1 MATTIVKSLLPFF
14 VLALLGPVSCGSEKG
29 EGEDVV
35 SGDLTDSGP
44 TAEDVSDTPP
54 DTEERRY
61 SFRVISGVSMGANA
75 VTVAAHHPTEFDV
88 VGSMGGYVDNRYLS
102 HMMEHFL
109 LGGFC
114 PMEQILANIDHVN
127 EADNPDVFCGPVPT
141 TMPYEHDW
149 SYNHLNY
156 DNSGGEWG
164 REFLMEMMEG
174 FMFAFGNLMY
184 YNPDNPLIPPGV
196 SKEWFLDENDKC
208 KNPAVVGKPHNFHKE
223 YNPQGKYNLITYCEA
238 DTVECED
245 TSMACLDA
253 KGAYEPDKPHDVPV
267 RFMFAVDYNGN
278 GLRDYGEPVI
288 HKGAER
294 YEDTGTDGCGDD
306 LEDGSGGCTGAGD
319 GNVADPNH
327 DNFDLVANP
336 GGTELNFNYD
346 EGEPFEDLGLDGL
359 AEQNTGYKDYGEDN
373 QKFDRNPRIDT
384 MIEADARTFFNTAPL
399 ADVRRIHWYFDGGIR
414 DSLHALPLTM
424 NLSNALKLRG
434 LEVREYD
441 DFSDTDNA
449 LYPDATCD
457 DLLTYMGDID
467 FSATGMGRNV
477 LVRYGNPDASDTDII
492 QGDGKHVG
500 LACQMANRVLVFFS
514 MAAYRLPDPIVVADG
529 DNQGEAVH
537 TSTWSQS
544 LNGRVRYSISL
555 PPGYNAPEN
564 ADLRYPL
571 MIFLPGHGMGADV
584 MVLTGSL
591 FNMLAAQGIIPR
603 FILLAPEG
611 QCCYVNRDTGV
622 RYCGCTKDVNKCI
635 DPDCKDDH
643 ESCAIVDDP
652 GKLEQECNGGHFFY
666 NHTTNRWAE
675 ADVADI
681 MRFEDS
687 LMDVIA
693 DVDKR
698 FRTRKPEVIEVPYD
712 F

>member
-1 MATTIVKSLLPFF
+1 
-14 VLALLGPVSCGSEKG
+14 
-29 EGEDVV
+29 
-35 SGDLTDSGP
+35 
-44 TAEDVSDTPP
+44 
-54 DTEERRY
+54 
-61 SFRVISGVSMGANA
+61 
-75 VTVAAHHPTEFDV
+75 
-88 VGSMGGYVDNRYLS
+88 
-102 HMMEHFL
+102 
-109 LGGFC
+109 
-114 PMEQILANIDHVN
+114 
-127 EADNPDVFCGPVPT
+127 
-141 TMPYEHDW
+141 
-149 SYNHLNY
+149 
-156 DNSGGEWG
+156 
-164 REFLMEMMEG
+164 
-174 FMFAFGNLMY
+174 
-184 YNPDNPLIPPGV
+184 
-196 SKEWFLDENDKC
+196 
-208 KNPAVVGKPHNFHKE
+208 
-223 YNPQGKYNLITYCEA
+223 
-238 DTVECED
+238 
-245 TSMACLDA
+245 
-253 KGAYEPDKPHDVPV
+253 
-267 RFMFAVDYNGN
+267 
-278 GLRDYGEPVI
+278 
-288 HKGAER
+288 
-294 YEDTGTDGCGDD
+294 
-306 LEDGSGGCTGAGD
+306 
-319 GNVADPNH
+319 
-327 DNFDLVANP
+327 
-336 GGTELNFNYD
+336 
-346 EGEPFEDLGLDGL
+346 
-359 AEQNTGYKDYGEDN
+359 TGYKDYGEDN